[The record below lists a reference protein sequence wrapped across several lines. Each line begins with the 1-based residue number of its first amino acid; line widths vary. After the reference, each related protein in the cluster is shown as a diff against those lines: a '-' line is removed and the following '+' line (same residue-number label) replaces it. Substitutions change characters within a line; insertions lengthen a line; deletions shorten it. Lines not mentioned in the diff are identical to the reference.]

1 MPAKKKPNAKPLTGE
16 ALIKETVRRIRV
28 ARSYW
33 DVHNNRACRGEREK
47 ALALYESLTEAER
60 EKVPQVLRV
69 WLRYRSE
76 KYFGDDRTPPG
87 GGKSVK
93 QTSSNIPKPKQD
105 SRPAMH
111 ERNRFRNGYDFERL
125 MNSSAALAPFVKPN
139 GHGQVSIDFADP
151 QAVKALNQ
159 SLLKD
164 AYGLEH
170 WDLPPGYLCPPIPG
184 RCDYLHH
191 LADLI
196 ERRQGPQV
204 RVLDVGTGANC
215 IYPLIGACEFGWSFV
230 GAELDEEAFLWARKL
245 AKSDARL
252 AGFIEL
258 RRQSHASRCFHGM
271 IGKAERYDLTMCNP
285 PFHTSL
291 KEAAAGTERKLRNL
305 GVKKAG
311 QNFGGTAGELCCEGG
326 ELGFI
331 QRMILESV
339 SYADQVGWFTTLVSK
354 SEHLPALQKALRR
367 VQATEVRIIDMAQGQ
382 KRSRLLAW
390 RFGIA
395 PFSISR

>member
-16 ALIKETVRRIRV
+16 ALIKETVRRVRV

-33 DVHNNRACRGEREK
+33 DAHNNRACRGEREK
-47 ALALYESLTEAER
+47 ALVLYESLTEAER

-76 KYFGDDRTPPG
+76 KYFGDERTPPG
-87 GGKSVK
+87 GGKKVT
-93 QTSSNIPKPKQD
+93 QTSSSISKPKPD

-111 ERNRFRNGYDFERL
+111 ERNRFRSGYDFERL
-125 MNSSAALAPFVKPN
+125 MNASTSLSGFVKPN

-159 SLLKD
+159 ALLKD
-164 AYGLEH
+164 AYGLDH

-196 ERRQGPQV
+196 QRRQGPQV
-204 RVLDVGTGANC
+204 RALDVGTGANC
-215 IYPLIGACEFGWSFV
+215 IYPLIGTCEFGWSFV
-230 GAELDEEAFLWARKL
+230 GAELDEAAYLWAQKL
-245 AKSDARL
+245 VKSDARL
-252 AGFIEL
+252 AGLIEL

-305 GVKKAG
+305 GVKKAAL
-311 QNFGGTAGELCCEGG
+311 NFGGTAGELCCEGG

-331 QRMILESV
+331 QRMIQESV

-354 SEHLPALQKALRR
+354 SEHLPALEKALRR
-367 VQATEVRIIDMAQGQ
+367 VQASEVRIIDMAQGQ
-382 KRSRLLAW
+382 KRSRVLAW

-395 PFSISR
+395 PF